1 MGVSPGLG
9 LESLHIRHSLWVHLP
24 RSVVTLPGTPGSRQR
39 VTVTGPRVVIVGGG
53 FGGLACARAL
63 NGKPAEVLLVDRR
76 NYHLFTPLLYQVAT
90 ALLNPSDV
98 AYPYR
103 TVFRR
108 SKNVRFRQA
117 TVAGVDLGR
126 RTVRLHTGE
135 EVGYDALV
143 LATGSTN
150 AYFGNPTL
158 AAGTVAM
165 KTLDEALR
173 LRNHA
178 LSCLER
184 AAQGQPGPWLT
195 FVIVGAGPTGVEYA
209 GALVELFD
217 LVLGRD
223 FPEVPRPDA
232 RVVLVEGADRVLPAF
247 DARLGAY
254 AARVLEARG
263 VEVRAGTL
271 VDKLVDDR
279 VTFSTGEEVA
289 AATVVWSA
297 GVRATDPVG
306 DGGTPRAGNG
316 RLRAD
321 PHLRLEGHPDV
332 YVIGD
337 AASVAE
343 AEGEL
348 PMLAPP
354 AMQEGRYVARAIV
367 EGRQP
372 PFRYRD
378 KGTMA
383 TIGRSAAVVQLGRLR
398 LTGFLGWITWLVVHL
413 YYVIGFRNRLVVLA
427 SWAWDYLR
435 HDRPI
440 RLIVRSQDDPVVAGL
455 LDPKPD

>member
-1 MGVSPGLG
+1 
-9 LESLHIRHSLWVHLP
+9 
-24 RSVVTLPGTPGSRQR
+24 
-39 VTVTGPRVVIVGGG
+39 VIVGGG

-63 NGKPAEVLLVDRR
+63 DGKPVEVLLVDRR

-98 AYPYR
+98 AYPFR

-108 SKNVRFRQA
+108 SGNVRFRQA
-117 TVAGVDLGR
+117 TVQGVDLEG

-135 EVGYDALV
+135 EVGYDHLV

-150 AYFGNPTL
+150 AYFGNPAL

-173 LRNHA
+173 LRNHV

-223 FPEVPRPDA
+223 FPEVPREAA
-232 RVVLVEGADRVLPAF
+232 RVVLVDGAERVLPPF

-254 AARVLEARG
+254 AARVLQARG
-263 VEVRAGTL
+263 VEVRTGTM
-271 VDKLVDDR
+271 VEKLVDDR
-279 VTFSTGEEVA
+279 VTFSSGEELA

-297 GVRATDPVG
+297 GVRPTDPLE
-306 DGGTPRAGNG
+306 DNAPRAGNG
-316 RLRAD
+316 RSMAD
-321 PHLRLEGHPDV
+321 AHLRLEGHPDV

-337 AASVAE
+337 AASVSGPQ
-343 AEGEL
+343 GEL

-354 AMQEGRYVARAIV
+354 AMQEGRYVARAIL
-367 EGRQP
+367 EGAESQP

-383 TIGRSAAVVQLGRLR
+383 TIGRAAAVVQLGRLR
-398 LTGFLGWITWLVVHL
+398 FTGFVGWVTWLVVHL
-413 YYVIGFRNRLVVLA
+413 YYLIGFRNRLKVVA

-440 RLIVRSQDDPVVAGL
+440 RLIVRSQDDPVVGGL
-455 LDPKPD
+455 LDPPP

>member
-1 MGVSPGLG
+1 
-9 LESLHIRHSLWVHLP
+9 
-24 RSVVTLPGTPGSRQR
+24 
-39 VTVTGPRVVIVGGG
+39 VVIVGGG

-63 NGKPAEVLLVDRR
+63 DGKPVDVLLVDRR

-98 AYPYR
+98 AYPFR
-103 TVFRR
+103 RVFRG
-108 SKNVRFRQA
+108 SGNVRFRQA
-117 TVAGVDLGR
+117 TVAGVDVDR
-126 RTVRLHTGE
+126 RAVRLHTGE
-135 EVGYDALV
+135 EVGYDSLV

-150 AYFGNPTL
+150 AYFGNPGL

-184 AAQGQPGPWLT
+184 AAQSAWADPPGPWMT
-195 FVIVGAGPTGVEYA
+195 FVIVGGGPTGVEYA
-209 GALVELFD
+209 GALAELLD

-223 FPEVPRPDA
+223 YPELPREAA
-232 RVVLVEGADRVLPAF
+232 RVVLVEGAPRILPAF
-247 DARLGAY
+247 HARLGAY
-254 AARVLEARG
+254 AARALRDRG
-263 VEVRAGTL
+263 VEVRTGTL

-279 VTFSTGEEVA
+279 VTLSSGEELA

-297 GVRATDPVG
+297 GVRPTDPME
-306 DGGTPRAGNG
+306 DGTTPRAGNG

-321 PHLRLEGHPDV
+321 PRLRLDGHPDV

-337 AASVAE
+337 AASVAQAE
-343 AEGEL
+343 AEL

-354 AMQEGRYVARAIV
+354 AMQEGRYVARAILK
-367 EGRQP
+367 GADALP

-383 TIGRSAAVVQLGRLR
+383 TIGRAAAVVQLGPLR
-398 LTGFLGWITWLVVHL
+398 LTGFVGWVTWLVVHL
-413 YYVIGFRNRLVVLA
+413 YYLIGFRNRLAVLA
-427 SWAWDYLR
+427 SWGWDYLR

-440 RLIVRSQDDPVVAGL
+440 RLIIRSQDDPVVGGL
-455 LDPKPD
+455 LDPDL

>member
-1 MGVSPGLG
+1 MA
-9 LESLHIRHSLWVHLP
+9 R
-24 RSVVTLPGTPGSRQR
+24 
-39 VTVTGPRVVIVGGG
+39 RVVIVGGG

-63 NGKPAEVLLVDRR
+63 DGKPVDVLLVDRR

-98 AYPYR
+98 AYPFR
-103 TVFRR
+103 TVFRA
-108 SKNVRFRQA
+108 SENVRFRQA
-117 TVAGVDLGR
+117 TVAGVDLER

-135 EVGYDALV
+135 EVGYDHLV
-143 LATGSTN
+143 LARGSTN
-150 AYFGNPTL
+150 AYFGNPAL

-209 GALVELFD
+209 GALAELLD

-223 FPEVPRPDA
+223 FPEVLRQAA
-232 RVVLVEGADRVLPAF
+232 RVILVEGAERVLPAF

-254 AARVLEARG
+254 AARVLQARG
-263 VEVRAGTL
+263 VEVRTGTL

-279 VTFSTGEEVA
+279 VTLSSGEEVA

-297 GVRATDPVG
+297 GVRPTDPVD
-306 DGGTPRAGNG
+306 DGATPRARNG

-321 PHLRLEGHPDV
+321 THLRLDGHPEV

-337 AASVAE
+337 AASVAA

-354 AMQEGRYVARAIV
+354 AMQEGRYVAKAILQ
-367 EGRQP
+367 GTDALP

-398 LTGFLGWITWLVVHL
+398 LTGFLGWVTWLVVHL
-413 YYVIGFRNRLVVLA
+413 YYLIGFRNRLKVLA
-427 SWAWDYLR
+427 SWGWDYLR

-440 RLIVRSQDDPVVAGL
+440 RLIIRSQDDPVVAGL
-455 LDPKPD
+455 LDPEP